1 MGKSQAEG
9 SQGSESIAA
18 DKSMTVTRLTIT
30 PELAEL
36 LEADEPQTFTPPEPE
51 PQHLVVEYHHEEGH
65 DTRDLLA
72 TTFLTLVL
80 ASE

>member
-1 MGKSQAEG
+1 MTHTKLTLTPAL
-9 SQGSESIAA
+9 AA
-18 DKSMTVTRLTIT
+18 LLAAASDK
-30 PELAEL
+30 
-36 LEADEPQTFTPPEPE
+36 PQTFTPPEPEPE

-80 ASE
+80 AGK

>member
-1 MGKSQAEG
+1 MSALPKLQVDPKVLAVLQELVGK
-9 SQGSESIAA
+9 
-18 DKSMTVTRLTIT
+18 
-30 PELAEL
+30 
-36 LEADEPQTFTPPEPE
+36 PQTFTPPEPE

-80 ASE
+80 ANE